1 MENKVEQQKEIK
13 RDSLKKSSIFNI
25 TIKLLTY
32 LIPLILS
39 PYVYRVLTFSGVGS
53 YTYQNAYVSYF
64 TLVAAFGFADYGTK
78 RI

>member
-39 PYVYRVLTFSGVGS
+39 PYV
-53 YTYQNAYVSYF
+53 
-64 TLVAAFGFADYGTK
+64 
-78 RI
+78 

>member
-53 YTYQNAYVSYF
+53 YT
-64 TLVAAFGFADYGTK
+64 
-78 RI
+78 